1 MKPIHPILGKQQC
14 LFAALLLASTQAGL
28 AQGVLAEYNLTGA
41 TPLAPSTVN
50 VTSASSITFVGFAGG
65 WSEPSSGVLQDN
77 PGATTSATLAVAG
90 GNYATFTLTS
100 TTPMDLTSLTF
111 GGAYSQFSNPAG
123 YALQTSATG
132 SSIFSTGNF
141 ATQTPTFTTQTVD
154 LSGASFQGL
163 TSISFDVYGYVNN
176 GGSLQ
181 FSDFVVNGT
190 LAATPEPDTLALMG
204 MGVMSIFGLKVWRRR
219 S

>member
-1 MKPIHPILGKQQC
+1 MKPMHPIFGKKQC
-14 LFAALLLASTQAGL
+14 LFAVLLLAVTPAGF

-41 TPLAPSTVN
+41 SPLAPSTVN

-65 WSEPSSGVLQDN
+65 WSEPASGVLQEN
-77 PGATTSATLAVAG
+77 PGTATTAALAVAG

-132 SSIFSTGNF
+132 SSIFSTANF
-141 ATQTPTFTTQTVD
+141 ATQNPTFTTQTID

-163 TSISFDVYGYVNN
+163 TSVSFDVYGYVNN
-176 GGSLQ
+176 GGSLR

-204 MGVMSIFGLKVWRRR
+204 MGLIGMLKLAHTRHQK
-219 S
+219 